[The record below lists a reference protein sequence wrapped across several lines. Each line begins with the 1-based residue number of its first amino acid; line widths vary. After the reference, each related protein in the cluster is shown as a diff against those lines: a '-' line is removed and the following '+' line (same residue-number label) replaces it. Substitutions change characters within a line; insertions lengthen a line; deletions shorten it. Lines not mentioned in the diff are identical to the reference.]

1 MYDDNFYESNYPN
14 TNYGTNFNESLIT
27 TSIFIVMVLIFLAVL
42 LAACCKILISYTTR
56 TFMNRNRSD
65 IQNIY
70 NIPSEQRPRRTRPE
84 GEINFAENPPAYDEL
99 SVYSL
104 PPAYN
109 IPLSKVASKEDIV
122 DNSVKIDVQTTKFEG
137 VIESLKRGES
147 RSVER
152 RHSAPDVCGDFF
164 VGILPDFVVKE
175 DDSDEG
181 CSAVV
186 IENMN
191 TNN

>member
-1 MYDDNFYESNYPN
+1 
-14 TNYGTNFNESLIT
+14 
-27 TSIFIVMVLIFLAVL
+27 
-42 LAACCKILISYTTR
+42 
-56 TFMNRNRSD
+56 MNRNRSD

-70 NIPSEQRPRRTRPE
+70 NIASEQRPRRQTRTD

-122 DNSVKIDVQTTKFEG
+122 DDSVKIDVHETTKFEG
-137 VIESLKRGES
+137 VIQSLKRGES

-152 RHSAPDVCGDFF
+152 RHSAPEVCGDF
-164 VGILPDFVVKE
+164 VVEMLPDFSVKE
-175 DDSDEG
+175 DSGDDG
-181 CSAVV
+181 CSAIV

-191 TNN
+191 SNN